1 MQMMQSTRPP
11 SGPGQPTPSPG
22 QRETGQPSRP
32 SQNGSHLPNGRPGG
46 SGPQGTSPNRRRFWL
61 QMLIFVIVINLLFY
75 APLLFSSLG
84 ARQSTI
90 TLSYTSF
97 LQQVQ
102 NGNVKDVTLTGHAVS
117 GDFRTPLHQQQSGS
131 STGTATYSQFSSYVP
146 ETGDPTLLPVLQKNG
161 VNVTAQPVQIP
172 WWQTALSTLLNAL
185 PILLL
190 VYFGY
195 MALRGVRQSQQGG
208 GIFGVGRSRAKL
220 YNEER
225 PSTTFADVAGADEAK
240 ADLREEI
247 DFLREPQRYLAIGA
261 HIPKGVL
268 LVGPPGTGKTLLARA
283 VAGEAG
289 VPFYSVSGTDFV
301 EVFVGVGASRVRDL
315 FEQAMKN
322 APCIV
327 FIDEIDAIGRTR
339 GGASALSGN
348 DEREQTLEQLLVAM
362 DGFEPNQA
370 VVVLAATNRPDVLDP
385 ALLRPGRFDRQITV
399 DLPERRGR
407 EAILK
412 IHTSTVPLAPD
423 VNLADLARVTPGFSG
438 ADLANLV
445 NEAALAAARRGS
457 VQVSR
462 QDFENALDKLLLGGK
477 REALMDER
485 ERRIVAY
492 HEGGHALVAAVLPD
506 VDPLYKVTIVPRGR
520 SLGVTQFLPEDDRR
534 NLPRSYLVERLAV
547 ALGGRTAEELA
558 LGESTTGAE
567 NDLKGASQLA
577 RRMVSEWGMGEQTG
591 PVVYDLSD
599 GSPSLSQ
606 QALEGHERVYSEVTA
621 ERLDAEVERLIT
633 QAHQQARTVL
643 TEHRDALDRLAQALV
658 QEEVL
663 EREQVLAI
671 VHGSQKTQDAV
682 SSEKAP
688 RSETVPI
695 AERGASG

>member
-1 MQMMQSTRPP
+1 MMESTRTTK
-11 SGPGQPTPSPG
+11 GAG
-22 QRETGQPSRP
+22 QRETGQASRFP
-32 SQNGSHLPNGRPGG
+32 QNSSTVPNGRPGG
-46 SGPQGTSPNRRRFWL
+46 SAPQGTSPNRRVSWL
-61 QMLIFVIVINLLFY
+61 RWLIFIVVINLVFY
-75 APLLFSSLG
+75 APLLFGSSSG
-84 ARQSTI
+84 QSTI
-90 TLSYTSF
+90 NLSYTSF

-102 NGNVKDVTLTGHAVS
+102 NGNVKDVTLSGNAVS
-117 GDFRTPLHQQQSGS
+117 GDFKTPLHQPQGGSGN
-131 STGTATYSQFSSYVP
+131 GTAAYSQFTSYVP
-146 ETGDPTLLPVLQKNG
+146 ETGDPNLLPSLEKNG
-161 VNVTAQPVQIP
+161 VSVTAQPVQIP
-172 WWQTALSTLLNAL
+172 WWQTALTILLNAF

-195 MALRGVRQSQQGG
+195 MALRSVRQSQQGG

-289 VPFYSVSGTDFV
+289 VPFYSASGTGFV
-301 EVFVGVGASRVRDL
+301 ELFVGVGASRVRDL
-315 FEQAMKN
+315 FEQAKKN
-322 APCIV
+322 APCII

-339 GGASALSGN
+339 SGVSAFASN
-348 DEREQTLEQLLVAM
+348 DEREQTLEQLLVEM

-385 ALLRPGRFDRQITV
+385 ALLRPGRFDRQITI

-407 EAILK
+407 EAILR
-412 IHTSTVPLAPD
+412 IHTRNVPLAPD
-423 VNLADLARVTPGFSG
+423 VNLEDLARATPGFSG
-438 ADLANLV
+438 ADLENLV

-457 VQVSR
+457 TQVSR
-462 QDFENALDKLLLGGK
+462 QDFENALDKLVLGGK
-477 REALMDER
+477 REALRDER

-506 VDPLYKVTIVPRGR
+506 VDPVYKVTIVPRGR
-520 SLGVTQFLPEDDRR
+520 SLGATQFRPEDDRR
-534 NLPRSYLVERLAV
+534 NLPRTYLIERLAV
-547 ALGGRTAEELA
+547 ALGGRSAEELA
-558 LGESTTGAE
+558 LGDMTTGAE
-567 NDLKGASQLA
+567 NDLKEASQLA

-591 PVVYDLSD
+591 PVVFDLSD
-599 GSPSLSQ
+599 GSPYLSQ
-606 QALEGHERVYSEVTA
+606 QPLEGHERVYSEVTA

-633 QAHQQARTVL
+633 QAHQQARSVL
-643 TEHRDALDRLAQALV
+643 TEHRDALDRLAQALL

-663 EREQVLAI
+663 ERDQVLAI
-671 VHGSQKTQDAV
+671 VNGAQNTQG
-682 SSEKAP
+682 
-688 RSETVPI
+688 
-695 AERGASG
+695 GASGEKASQNTLIPGS

>member
-1 MQMMQSTRPP
+1 MESTR
-11 SGPGQPTPSPG
+11 TTRDAG
-22 QRETGQPSRP
+22 QRETGQASRFT
-32 SQNGSHLPNGRPGG
+32 QNSSNGPNGGPGG
-46 SGPQGTSPNRRRFWL
+46 SAPRGTPPNRQGSWL
-61 QMLIFVIVINLLFY
+61 RWLIFIVVINLLFY
-75 APLLFSSLG
+75 APLLFGSSSG
-84 ARQSTI
+84 QSAI
-90 TLSYTSF
+90 NLPYTGF

-102 NGNVKDVTLTGHAVS
+102 QGHVKDVTLTGNAVS
-117 GDFRTPLHQQQSGS
+117 GDFKTPLRQPPSGS
-131 STGTATYSQFSSYVP
+131 GNTTAAYSQFTSFVP
-146 ETGDPTLLPVLQKNG
+146 ETGDPNLLPSLEKNS
-161 VNVTAQPVQIP
+161 VQVTAQPVQIP
-172 WWQTALSTLLNAL
+172 WWQTALTILLNAL
-185 PILLL
+185 PLLLL

-195 MALRGVRQSQQGG
+195 MALRSVQQSQQGG

-289 VPFYSVSGTDFV
+289 VPFYSASGTGFV
-301 EVFVGVGASRVRDL
+301 ELFVGVGASRVRDL

-322 APCIV
+322 APCII

-339 GGASALSGN
+339 SGASAYASN
-348 DEREQTLEQLLVAM
+348 DEREQTLEQLLVEM

-407 EAILK
+407 EAILR
-412 IHTSTVPLAPD
+412 IHTRNVPLSPD
-423 VNLADLARVTPGFSG
+423 VNLEDLARVTPGFSG
-438 ADLANLV
+438 ADLENLV
-445 NEAALAAARRGS
+445 NEAALAAARRES
-457 VQVSR
+457 RQVSR

-485 ERRIVAY
+485 ECRIVAY
-492 HEGGHALVAAVLPD
+492 HEGGHALVAALLPD

-520 SLGVTQFLPEDDRR
+520 SLGVTQFRPEDDRR
-534 NLPRSYLVERLAV
+534 NLPRTYLLERLAV
-547 ALGGRTAEELA
+547 ALGGRSAEELA
-558 LGESTTGAE
+558 LGDITTGAE
-567 NDLKGASQLA
+567 NDLKEASQLA

-591 PVVYDLSD
+591 PVIYDLSD

-606 QALEGHERVYSEVTA
+606 QPLEGHERVYSEVTA
-621 ERLDAEVERLIT
+621 ERLDAEVERLIM
-633 QAHQQARTVL
+633 QAHQQARNVL
-643 TEHRDALDRLAQALV
+643 TEHRDALDRLAQAPM

-671 VHGSQKTQDAV
+671 VNGAQNTQSGAGGEQASQKTL
-682 SSEKAP
+682 
-688 RSETVPI
+688 I
-695 AERGASG
+695 AES

>member
-1 MQMMQSTRPP
+1 
-11 SGPGQPTPSPG
+11 
-22 QRETGQPSRP
+22 
-32 SQNGSHLPNGRPGG
+32 
-46 SGPQGTSPNRRRFWL
+46 
-61 QMLIFVIVINLLFY
+61 LIIVLNLLFY
-75 APLLFSSLG
+75 APLLFSSLE
-84 ARQSTI
+84 AQQSTI
-90 TLSYTSF
+90 SLSYTNY
-97 LQQVQ
+97 LQQVE

-117 GDFRTPLHQQQSGS
+117 GDFKTPLQQQQSGTS
-131 STGTATYSQFSSYVP
+131 STTTYSRFTSYVP
-146 ETGDPTLLPVLQKNG
+146 ETGDPTLLPTLEKNG
-161 VNVTAQPVQIP
+161 VQVTAQPVQIP
-172 WWQTALSTLLNAL
+172 WWQTALTLLLNVL
-185 PILLL
+185 PFLLL
-190 VYFGY
+190 LYLGY
-195 MALRGVRQSQQGG
+195 MALRSFRQSQQGG

-220 YNEER
+220 YTEER

-240 ADLREEI
+240 ADLQEEI
-247 DFLREPQRYLAIGA
+247 EFLREPQRYATIGA

-289 VPFYSVSGTDFV
+289 VPFFSASGTDFV
-301 EVFVGVGASRVRDL
+301 ELFVGVGASRVRDL

-322 APCIV
+322 APCII

-339 GGASALSGN
+339 SGASAFASN

-362 DGFEPNQA
+362 DGFESNQA

-385 ALLRPGRFDRQITV
+385 ALLRPGRFDRQITI

-412 IHTSTVPLAPD
+412 IHTRNVPIAPD
-423 VNLADLARVTPGFSG
+423 VNLGDLARVTPGFAG
-438 ADLANLV
+438 ADLENLV
-445 NEAALAAARRGS
+445 NEAALAAARRES
-457 VQVSR
+457 RQVSR

-520 SLGVTQFLPEDDRR
+520 SLGVTQFRPEDDRR
-534 NLPRSYLVERLAV
+534 NLPRTYLVERLAV
-547 ALGGRTAEELA
+547 ALGGRSAEELA
-558 LGESTTGAE
+558 LGDITTGAE
-567 NDLKGASQLA
+567 NDLKEATQLA

-599 GSPSLSQ
+599 GSPYLGQ
-606 QALEGHERVYSEVTA
+606 QQPEDHARTYSEATA
-621 ERLDAEVERLIT
+621 QRLDAEVEQLMT
-633 QAHQQARTVL
+633 QAHQQARSVL
-643 TEHRDALDRLAQALV
+643 TEHREALDRLAQALL

-671 VHGSQKTQDAV
+671 MHGGQNTRSGADSEQASQKT
-682 SSEKAP
+682 S
-688 RSETVPI
+688 I
-695 AERGASG
+695 AGN

>member
-1 MQMMQSTRPP
+1 MMESTR
-11 SGPGQPTPSPG
+11 STPGPG
-22 QRETGQPSRP
+22 QRETDQSSRLT
-32 SQNGSHLPNGRPGG
+32 QNNSNTPGGRPGG
-46 SGPQGTSPNRRRFWL
+46 SGPQGTPPTRRVSWL
-61 QMLIFVIVINLLFY
+61 RWLIFIIVINLIFY
-75 APLLFSSLG
+75 APLLFSALG
-84 ARQSTI
+84 AQQSTI
-90 TLSYTSF
+90 NLSYTSF

-102 NGNVKDVTLTGHAVS
+102 QGNVKDVTLTGNAVS
-117 GDFRTPLHQQQSGS
+117 GDFKTPLRQPQGGSGN
-131 STGTATYSQFSSYVP
+131 GTAAYTQFSSYVP
-146 ETGDPTLLPVLQKNG
+146 ETGDPTLLPLLEKEG
-161 VNVTAQPVQIP
+161 VQVTAQPVQIP
-172 WWQTALSTLLNAL
+172 WWQTALTILLNAL

-195 MALRGVRQSQQGG
+195 MALRSVQRSQQGG

-289 VPFYSVSGTDFV
+289 VPFYSASGSDFV
-301 EVFVGVGASRVRDL
+301 ELFVGLGASRVRDL
-315 FEQAMKN
+315 FEQAKKN
-322 APCIV
+322 APCII
-327 FIDEIDAIGRTR
+327 FLDEIDAIGRTR
-339 GGASALSGN
+339 SGASAYASN

-362 DGFEPNQA
+362 DGFEPTQA

-407 EAILK
+407 EAIMK
-412 IHTSTVPLAPD
+412 IHTRTVPLAPD
-423 VNLADLARVTPGFSG
+423 VNLEDLARGTPGFSG
-438 ADLANLV
+438 ADLENLV
-445 NEAALAAARRGS
+445 NEAALAAARRES
-457 VQVSR
+457 RQVSR

-477 REALMDER
+477 REALMDEQ

-534 NLPRSYLVERLAV
+534 NYPRTYLMERLAV
-547 ALGGRTAEELA
+547 ALGGRTAEEVA
-558 LGESTTGAE
+558 LGEITSGAE
-567 NDLKGASQLA
+567 NDLKEATRLA
-577 RRMVSEWGMGEQTG
+577 RRMVTEWGMGEQTG
-591 PVVYDLSD
+591 LVAYELD
-599 GSPSLSQ
+599 GENSFLGQ
-606 QALEGHERVYSEVTA
+606 QALEGPSRPSSEATA
-621 ERLDAEVERLIT
+621 EHVDAEVERLMT
-633 QAHQQARTVL
+633 QAHQQARSVL
-643 TEHRDALDRLAQALV
+643 TERRDALDRLAQALL

-671 VHGSQKTQDAV
+671 MHGGQNTRGGAGSKQASQKT
-682 SSEKAP
+682 
-688 RSETVPI
+688 PI
-695 AERGASG
+695 AGN

>member
-1 MQMMQSTRPP
+1 MENTRTTK
-11 SGPGQPTPSPG
+11 GAG
-22 QRETGQPSRP
+22 QRETGQSSRLT
-32 SQNGSHLPNGRPGG
+32 QNNSNTPGGRPGG
-46 SGPQGTSPNRRRFWL
+46 SAPQGTSPTGRVSWL
-61 QMLIFVIVINLLFY
+61 RWLIFIIVINLIFY
-75 APLLFSSLG
+75 APLLFSALG
-84 ARQSTI
+84 AQQLTI
-90 TLSYTSF
+90 NLSYTSF

-102 NGNVKDVTLTGHAVS
+102 NGNVKDVTLTGNSVS
-117 GDFRTPLHQQQSGS
+117 GDFKTPLHQQQGGSGN
-131 STGTATYSQFSSYVP
+131 GTAAYSQFTSFVP
-146 ETGDPTLLPVLQKNG
+146 ETGDPNLLPLLEKKG
-161 VNVTAQPVQIP
+161 VSVTAQPVQIP
-172 WWQTALSTLLNAL
+172 WWQTALTILLNAL

-195 MALRGVRQSQQGG
+195 MALRSVQQSQQGG

-289 VPFYSVSGTDFV
+289 VPFYSASGTDFV
-301 EVFVGVGASRVRDL
+301 ELFVGVGASRVRDL
-315 FEQAMKN
+315 FEQAKKN

-339 GGASALSGN
+339 SGASAFASN
-348 DEREQTLEQLLVAM
+348 DEREQTLEQLLVEL

-407 EAILK
+407 EAILR
-412 IHTSTVPLAPD
+412 IHTRDVPLAPD
-423 VNLADLARVTPGFSG
+423 VKLEDLARVTPGFSG
-438 ADLANLV
+438 ADLENLV

-457 VQVSR
+457 RQVSR

-477 REALMDER
+477 REALIDER
-485 ERRIVAY
+485 ERRTVAY
-492 HEGGHALVAAVLPD
+492 HEGGHALVAAVLPN
-506 VDPLYKVTIVPRGR
+506 VDPVYKVTIVPRGR
-520 SLGVTQFLPEDDRR
+520 SLGVTQFRPEDDRR
-534 NLPRSYLVERLAV
+534 NLPRTYLRERLAV
-547 ALGGRTAEELA
+547 ALGGRSAEELA
-558 LGESTTGAE
+558 LGDITTGAQ
-567 NDLKGASQLA
+567 NDLKEASQLA

-599 GSPSLSQ
+599 GNPYLSQ
-606 QALEGHERVYSEVTA
+606 QPLEDNQRVYSEVTA
-621 ERLDAEVERLIT
+621 ERLDVEVERLIT
-633 QAHQQARTVL
+633 EAHQQARSVL
-643 TEHRDALDRLAQALV
+643 TEHRNALDRLAQALL

-671 VHGSQKTQDAV
+671 VNEPQKTQGAV

-688 RSETVPI
+688 RNGTVPMV
-695 AERGASG
+695 EGGESR